1 MQLLGGISR
10 EEFLK
15 QYWQKKPLFINQAIP
30 GYQSPLDAEEFAGL
44 ACEEGVESRLLMEK
58 GGDKPWQLRH
68 GPFEESDFTS
78 LPDSHWTFL
87 IQAVDHLIP
96 ELACLVDKFDFIP
109 TWRFDDLMI
118 SYAQDQG
125 SVGPHI
131 DNYDVFLLQVQGQRH
146 WHIDDKDFSEKDLK
160 IESGLRLLNNFE
172 SKQDWVLEPGDIL
185 YLPPGVAHHGIAIGD
200 CLSFSFGFRAP
211 TKKELVSAYTNEWDE
226 QNDTAEDEFYTDPGL
241 SLQES
246 AGEIKT
252 DHLQAIREFML
263 PTITDENKFSSWFGC
278 YITENTGGDI
288 IYDEKELSADEFQTK
303 FKQYGCINRNG
314 QIRFSYIV
322 NDDDIALF
330 IAGNEFNLSNSYL
343 PLVSYICS
351 HHLIDYE
358 SVLACCDEVA
368 ALDFIFKLQ
377 RDGYFFFYE

>member
-10 EEFLK
+10 EEFLN

-78 LPDSHWTFL
+78 LPESHWTFL

-109 TWRFDDLMI
+109 NWRFDDLMI

-146 WHIDDKDFSEKDLK
+146 WHIDDKDFSEKDL
-160 IESGLRLLNNFE
+160 
-172 SKQDWVLEPGDIL
+172 SKPNQAQSKLDKRMAASR
-185 YLPPGVAHHGIAIGD
+185 PP
-200 CLSFSFGFRAP
+200 C
-211 TKKELVSAYTNEWDE
+211 E
-226 QNDTAEDEFYTDPGL
+226 
-241 SLQES
+241 
-246 AGEIKT
+246 
-252 DHLQAIREFML
+252 
-263 PTITDENKFSSWFGC
+263 
-278 YITENTGGDI
+278 
-288 IYDEKELSADEFQTK
+288 
-303 FKQYGCINRNG
+303 
-314 QIRFSYIV
+314 
-322 NDDDIALF
+322 
-330 IAGNEFNLSNSYL
+330 
-343 PLVSYICS
+343 
-351 HHLIDYE
+351 
-358 SVLACCDEVA
+358 
-368 ALDFIFKLQ
+368 
-377 RDGYFFFYE
+377 